1 MAKKVVQD
9 IVPNERR
16 TIRRISLDSEVDSKP
31 KTFKKKIA
39 RITEREDEREE
50 KMEKDEDQEEV
61 IEPAYVKK
69 HKVKKGNGSYKY
81 LISFIIIL
89 VSITIIGIALSL
101 SYSKAVVTIT
111 QKVVNFNVDGTF
123 TAKKSVVGINKI
135 DEINYDVIS
144 VSDTAKQTISAIKG
158 PLIQTKAK
166 GTATIYNNYSSSTQ
180 ILVAGTRLANPDGL
194 IYRTVSTVSVPGK
207 KINPGSITVS
217 IIADKAGEDYNLK
230 SSDTKNDFKLIGY
243 KGTSKYSGFYAKA
256 KTDLT
261 GGFSGN
267 KMTVDQVAKAK
278 LIKDAQD
285 ALGEQLITK
294 LKASVPEQYNLYN
307 NAYTLDYAVSEP
319 NMNGDNTAEITIK
332 GTAYGAIFNSDLLIK
347 YIAGKEISK
356 FPSDSFILNGDKE
369 LVFKI
374 SNIKDFSAKNGTP
387 VIFTLK
393 GPISITGTFN
403 EDSLKND
410 LKGIKLKD
418 SNAVFAR
425 YPAISNAY
433 ALITPF
439 WLRSFPDSIDKINLE
454 YKH

>member
-16 TIRRISLDSEVDSKP
+16 TIRRVSLDDVESKP
-31 KTFKKKIA
+31 KTFRKKIA
-39 RITEREDEREE
+39 RISEKEEERIDREE
-50 KMEKDEDQEEV
+50 EQDEI

-69 HKVKKGNGSYKY
+69 NKVKKSKGSYKY
-81 LISFIIIL
+81 LISFIVIL

-123 TAKKSVVGINKI
+123 TAKKSVVGNNKV
-135 DEINYDVIS
+135 DEISYDVIS
-144 VSDTAKQTISAIKG
+144 VSDTSKQTIAATKG

-207 KINPGSITVS
+207 KTNPGSITVS

-230 SSDTKNDFKLIGY
+230 VSDTKNDFKLIGY
-243 KGTSKYSGFYAKA
+243 KGTSKYAGFYAKA
-256 KTDLT
+256 KTDLA

-285 ALGEQLITK
+285 SMKDQLITK
-294 LKASVPEQYNLYN
+294 LKDSVPSQYNLYT
-307 NAYTLDYAVSEP
+307 NAYTFDYSVSEP
-319 NMNGDNTAEITIK
+319 SMTSDDMAEITIK
-332 GTAYGAIFNSDLLIK
+332 GTVYGAIFNSDLLIK

-356 FPSDSFILNGDKE
+356 FPSETYILSGDKD
-369 LVFKI
+369 LSFKI

-387 VIFTLK
+387 MIFTLK

-418 SNAVFAR
+418 SNVVFAK

-439 WLRSFPDSIDKINLE
+439 WLRSFPDSVDKVKLE